1 MKFFAPYQK
10 RLLKPSIFRRI
21 LAVNILALLT
31 LVVGLLYVDRY
42 RISLI
47 ESEVGY
53 LSVQAEIFA
62 ATLGEAAT
70 NNKLNNE
77 NLLNRARADQIIRRL
92 AKKGKSIYYLTNN
105 TSKNTKH
112 YIRKLNNLNLPVS
125 TNSII
130 SPIHVMIDWI
140 KKK

>member
-1 MKFFAPYQK
+1 MKFFASSQK

-47 ESEVGY
+47 ESEVGT
-53 LSVQAEIFA
+53 LSAQAENFA
-62 ATLGEAAT
+62 AALGEAAT

-77 NLLNRARADQIIRRL
+77 NSLNQDRADQIIRRL
-92 AKKGKSIYYLTNN
+92 AK
-105 TSKNTKH
+105 NTKTQ
-112 YIRKLNNLNLPVS
+112 LVL
-125 TNSII
+125 
-130 SPIHVMIDWI
+130 MIL
-140 KKK
+140 